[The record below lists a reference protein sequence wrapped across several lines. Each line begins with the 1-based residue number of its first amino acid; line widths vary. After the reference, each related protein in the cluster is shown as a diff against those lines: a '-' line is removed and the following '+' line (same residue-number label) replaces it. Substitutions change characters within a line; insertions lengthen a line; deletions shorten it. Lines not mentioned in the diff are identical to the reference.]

1 MNSEYI
7 KISKFI
13 KNIEKSVED
22 LEKSIPTTDE
32 IERQTN
38 IKVLSIKKYFHQL
51 FRAKLVVIPDVYVIF
66 IDTKER
72 YIGYSKDILYIIN
85 QHMNPFSRIR
95 NILVVYIYQ
104 TEKNIDARLLE
115 FWFIN
120 TLKPEL
126 NIVYPNKELILKN
139 ISVDRK
145 PTLVADKYLLI
156 RARKQGNTTVMSL
169 SRFVEAGKFYT
180 VKKQEDHSI
189 IIREADVKIK

>member
-13 KNIEKSVED
+13 KNMEKSVED
-22 LEKSIPTTDE
+22 LEKRMKLRDKRIS
-32 IERQTN
+32 
-38 IKVLSIKKYFHQL
+38 KY
-51 FRAKLVVIPDVYVIF
+51 
-66 IDTKER
+66 
-72 YIGYSKDILYIIN
+72 
-85 QHMNPFSRIR
+85 
-95 NILVVYIYQ
+95 YIYQ

-115 FWFIN
+115 SWFIN

-126 NIVYPNKELILKN
+126 DIVYPNKELILKN

-156 RARKQGNTTVMSL
+156 RARKQGNTAVMSL

-189 IIREADVKIK
+189 IIREADVKKK